1 MEKQGN
7 IIYEIRGLTLMKTK
21 NLPNFIINCGSKPRF
36 KSRKF
41 RLKTELKVA
50 QKLPYMILPKPE

>member
-1 MEKQGN
+1 
-7 IIYEIRGLTLMKTK
+7 MKTK